1 MKRVSSATGCNERDL
16 NNTRVF
22 WSQGAIP
29 ALWALLVVGVL
40 TDGLTG
46 CRRSAPGKSGESMP
60 ADARRADELLPKRT
74 APPLPPLL
82 PAPEEISLQV
92 PPRRGG
98 VLRVHLDGEPS
109 HLNPLGNPD
118 GTALQVVTGLVY
130 EPLLECPSPGTSGDY
145 RPVLADSWQVSA
157 DGLGVSFHLRP
168 GVKWHDGHGFGV
180 LDVQATLEPLLR
192 STGPGGA
199 VLRASLQDVAT
210 IEIAADRYVRLNLKR
225 PSRFVLSALCDVP
238 ILPDHL
244 LRGTTADAGALARQ
258 PVGTGPFRFA
268 AWERG
273 KRIKLVRA
281 TLYRGEPAALD
292 EIVFEIDLDGARAL
306 MRTRRGEVD
315 ILPRVLPVH
324 YPDDVDPVTLHG
336 ALSLWR
342 LRSDRWAYVAVNHK
356 RPPLDE
362 LHFRR
367 ALSALWDRERF
378 ARDLHQG
385 LAHPLGAPPLGT
397 IAVPPPAFADGG
409 DRGRERAAAEL
420 EAGGYRDTNAD
431 GVRDLAGK
439 PFRETL
445 LVVAGARTA
454 ATEAHAFVFAARKA
468 GLLVDLVTLDAP
480 TLLGRVRKGD
490 FDLALMQWEG
500 QPGEDPGLLFGS
512 TGSFNYS
519 GYRSAEVDA
528 TLDAL
533 RQAPEPSD
541 RQPLWAS
548 LAATLAHEQP
558 VLFLYQFDVPALVAR
573 RVHGLAAVGA
583 RLDLRHVWIDP

>member
-29 ALWALLVVGVL
+29 ALAGLLVLGVL

-46 CRRSAPGKSGESMP
+46 CHRSAPGKSGESTL

-82 PAPEEISLQV
+82 PAPEEIASQV
-92 PPRRGG
+92 QPRRGG
-98 VLRVHLDGEPS
+98 ILRVHLDGEPS

-130 EPLLECPSPGTSGDY
+130 ESLLDCPSPGTSGDY

-157 DGLGVSFHLRP
+157 DGLRVSFHLRP
-168 GVKWHDGHGFGV
+168 GVKWHDGHAFGV

-192 STGPGGA
+192 GTGPGGT
-199 VLRASLQDVAT
+199 VMRASLQDVAT

-225 PSRFVLSALCDVP
+225 PSRFVLSALCDIP

-244 LRGTTADAGALARQ
+244 LRGTAADAGALARQ
-258 PVGTGPFRFA
+258 PIGTGPFRFA

-273 KRIKLVRA
+273 KRIRLVRA

-292 EIVFEIDLDGARAL
+292 EIVFEMDLDGARAL

-385 LAHPLGAPPLGT
+385 LAHPLGAPPFGT
-397 IAVPPPAFADGG
+397 IALPPPTLVGGG

-420 EAGGYRDTNAD
+420 DAGGYRDTNAD
-431 GVRDLAGK
+431 GVRDLAGR
-439 PFRETL
+439 PFRQTL
-445 LVVAGARTA
+445 LVAAGAHTA
-454 ATEAHAFVFAARKA
+454 ATEAHAFVFEARKA

-500 QPGEDPGLLFGS
+500 PSGEDPGLLFES

-519 GYRSAEVDA
+519 GYHSAEVDA

-533 RQAPEPSD
+533 RRAPEPSD
-541 RQPLWAS
+541 RQRLWAS
-548 LAATLAHEQP
+548 LAVILAREQP

-573 RVHGLAAVGA
+573 RVHALAAVGA